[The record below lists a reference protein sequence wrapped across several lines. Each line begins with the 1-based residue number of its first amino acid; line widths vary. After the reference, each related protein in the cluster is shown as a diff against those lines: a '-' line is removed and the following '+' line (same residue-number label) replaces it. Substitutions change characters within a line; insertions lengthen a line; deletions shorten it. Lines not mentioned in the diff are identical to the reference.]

1 MVCKISGNNKRD
13 LSFVWRFI
21 GYVMYGPWE
30 DHFNRHETA
39 FYQLVAP
46 HLKDTSFR
54 YPKVYFAGKYLQ
66 KICFLKYV
74 PYSFMIFF
82 VQKNGV
88 SKKISTYFVSHEL
101 KSAQTFFLLKNSAN

>member
-13 LSFVWRFI
+13 LNFVWRFI

-30 DHFNRHETA
+30 DHLNRHETA
-39 FYQLVAP
+39 FYQQVAP

-66 KICFLKYV
+66 KICFCEICYI
-74 PYSFMIFF
+74 FIHNFFWQEWMIRAITVF
-82 VQKNGV
+82 QNM
-88 SKKISTYFVSHEL
+88 
-101 KSAQTFFLLKNSAN
+101 

>member
-1 MVCKISGNNKRD
+1 MLRTREIIHYLCTRDNFHYHSFIRRQYNIIIFQLFTIRGNVSGNEPASMVCKISGNNKRD

-54 YPKVYFAGKYLQ
+54 YPKVYFAGK
-66 KICFLKYV
+66 
-74 PYSFMIFF
+74 
-82 VQKNGV
+82 
-88 SKKISTYFVSHEL
+88 
-101 KSAQTFFLLKNSAN
+101 

>member
-13 LSFVWRFI
+13 LNFVWRFI

-30 DHFNRHETA
+30 DHLNRHETA
-39 FYQLVAP
+39 FYQQVAP

-66 KICFLKYV
+66 KIYFFEICYIFIHN
-74 PYSFMIFF
+74 FFFWQEWMIRAITVF
-82 VQKNGV
+82 QNML
-88 SKKISTYFVSHEL
+88 S
-101 KSAQTFFLLKNSAN
+101 

>member
-13 LSFVWRFI
+13 LNFVWRFI

-30 DHFNRHETA
+30 DHLNRHETA
-39 FYQLVAP
+39 FYQQVAP

-74 PYSFMIFF
+74 TLDILFRQITTIIKVRLAF
-82 VQKNGV
+82 VFG
-88 SKKISTYFVSHEL
+88 L
-101 KSAQTFFLLKNSAN
+101 QTL